1 MAIEKVREYTLQ
13 SKDVPLID
21 FSLYKKEQVINYTQN
36 TTYRI
41 HIDKIYEEN
50 AVLWP
55 KSFSMEKKVTEQQL
69 YRWIQKRK
77 APKNRQFVENI
88 LSSIN
93 DDQNPLRYADVTQA
107 LSVNDGYWITAKDF
121 PQKWADCNLYD
132 HPFNERLAMV
142 AFTGYS
148 VKVPGIITTPETT
161 SSGALKKCWTRRKG
175 DIYLMKG
182 DDFMPRSDGR
192 TQASLEWYAAQVAQI
207 MKIPHVDYQLERYTH
222 SDGIQ
227 ETVSLCKLF
236 TSAKEG
242 YVDAYTYFSCKGLDM
257 QELDDSDLENQV
269 KMADIYGQKEYADM
283 MVFDSLICNKDRHFA
298 NFGYLVDNDTGQFL
312 RPAPIFDNGR
322 SLLYD
327 ASSYDLAH
335 LDEYMQGAGG
345 QGASLRFDTQAKLFV
360 ENRHRE
366 GLRKLAAF
374 SFKNHPTC
382 SLPPKTLQY
391 LTAFVRKRAQQVMA
405 LYKEKEQEKK
415 RFQQKRHILSPKKDS
430 SQSFER

>member
-1 MAIEKVREYTLQ
+1 
-13 SKDVPLID
+13 
-21 FSLYKKEQVINYTQN
+21 
-36 TTYRI
+36 
-41 HIDKIYEEN
+41 
-50 AVLWP
+50 
-55 KSFSMEKKVTEQQL
+55 
-69 YRWIQKRK
+69 
-77 APKNRQFVENI
+77 
-88 LSSIN
+88 
-93 DDQNPLRYADVTQA
+93 
-107 LSVNDGYWITAKDF
+107 
-121 PQKWADCNLYD
+121 
-132 HPFNERLAMV
+132 
-142 AFTGYS
+142 
-148 VKVPGIITTPETT
+148 
-161 SSGALKKCWTRRKG
+161 
-175 DIYLMKG
+175 MKG

-236 TSAKEG
+236 TSAREG

-269 KMADIYGQKEYADM
+269 KMADIYGPKEYADM

-298 NFGYLVDNDTGQFL
+298 NFGYLVDNDTGRFL

-360 ENRHRE
+360 EKRHRE

-374 SFKNHPTC
+374 SFENHPTC
-382 SLPPKTLQY
+382 PLPPKTLQY
-391 LTAFVRKRAQQVMA
+391 LTAFVRQRAQQVMA

>member
-13 SKDVPLID
+13 SKDIPLID

-50 AVLWP
+50 AALWP
-55 KSFSMEKKVTEQQL
+55 KSFSMEKTVTEQQL

-107 LSVNDGYWITAKDF
+107 LSVNDAYWITAKDF

-207 MKIPHVDYQLERYTH
+207 MKIPHVDYQLEKYTH
-222 SDGIQ
+222 SDGVQ

-298 NFGYLVDNDTGQFL
+298 NFGYLVDNDTGRFL

-360 ENRHRE
+360 EKRHRE

-374 SFKNHPTC
+374 SFENHPTC
-382 SLPPKTLQY
+382 PLPPKTLQY
-391 LTAFVRKRAQQVMA
+391 LTAFVRKRAQRVMA

-415 RFQQKRHILSPKKDS
+415 RFQQKRHILSPKKNS
-430 SQSFER
+430 SQSFGR

>member
-50 AVLWP
+50 AALWP
-55 KSFSMEKKVTEQQL
+55 KSFSMEKTVTEQQL

-107 LSVNDGYWITAKDF
+107 LSVNDAYWITAKDF

-161 SSGALKKCWTRRKG
+161 SSGALKKCWTRREG

-242 YVDAYTYFSCKGLDM
+242 YIDAYTYFSCKGLDM

-327 ASSYDLAH
+327 ASRYDLAH

-382 SLPPKTLQY
+382 PLPPETLQY
-391 LTAFVRKRAQQVMA
+391 LTAFVRQRAQQVIS
-405 LYKEKEQEKK
+405 LYQEKKQEEK